1 MPTVTFLPQLVVEQA
16 SENELLL
23 SVAERAGVLI
33 DASCNGMG
41 TCGVC
46 KVKVECADPADFDE
60 HELERLGDAERAA
73 GYRLAC
79 RFPVMGDCVVTVPSI
94 HGGSDRKKRMVRL
107 PEGFSAGGRVRLR
120 SVKVPKA
127 KMDYQVNDVER
138 LREAL
143 GMQELEVPFD
153 LLDGLHR
160 ELSSKRGQ
168 VTAAIDG
175 NLLTCVEAGQVGDCY
190 GVAFDIGTTTV
201 VGMLW
206 DLQTAQLAGVATR
219 TNYQSL
225 YGADV
230 ISRIAFCMA
239 EEGNLAVL
247 QSKVMAC
254 CNDIVEELCAAAGI
268 DARRIVDAVLDGNTT
283 MAHLA
288 LGVSPE
294 SMSRTP
300 FAPVFREAQD
310 ARADAIGLRI
320 NPRAKVHFLP
330 IIAGHVGSDIVGMML
345 AADLEKLS
353 GCHVAIDIGTNGE
366 VVAVKGGRMLC
377 CSTAAGPAFEGATIG
392 CGMRAAPGAIEEV
405 VFGEDGVA
413 IKVIDGEA
421 PVGIC
426 GSGLIDAVAQLL
438 EWGIVDESGKMRT
451 RGECLDACVPRALAD
466 LVEGEG
472 LEVRFVLASGGEGG
486 DVVISQNDIREV
498 QLAKGAILAGIQ
510 TLMKELG
517 MGEDDIDT
525 VMLAGAF
532 GNYIKRESALR
543 IGLLPQVGVERVVP
557 IGNAAGVG
565 CCMALLSG
573 EERVRAQRIAG
584 ATGHIEL
591 SRNEDFQD
599 FYITAM
605 TFAL

>member
-1 MPTVTFLPQLVVEQA
+1 MPNVTFLPRLVSVEA
-16 SENELLL
+16 EEGEVLLA
-23 SVAERAGVLI
+23 VAERAGVLI
-33 DASCNGMG
+33 DASCNGCG

-46 KVKVECADPADFDE
+46 KVRVECETPAAFDE
-60 HELERLGDAERAA
+60 HEIERLSESERSS

-79 RFPVMGDCVVTVPSI
+79 RVPVSGDCLVTVPSA
-94 HGGSDRKKRMVRL
+94 HGGSDRKKKMVKL
-107 PEGFSAGGRVRLR
+107 PDGFHAGERVVCWD
-120 SVKVPKA
+120 VKVPKA
-127 KMDYQVNDVER
+127 KMDYQVNDVDR
-138 LREAL
+138 LRGAL
-143 GMQELEVPFD
+143 GMQGLHVPVGLLD
-153 LLDGLHR
+153 LLHGQ
-160 ELSSKRGQ
+160 LSAKRGQ
-168 VTAAIDG
+168 VSVALDG
-175 NLLTCVEAGQVGDCY
+175 DDLVYVKAGEGAGCY
-190 GVAFDIGTTTV
+190 GAAFDIGTTTV

-206 DLQTAQLAGVATR
+206 NLNTAELAGVATR

-225 YGADV
+225 HGADV

-239 EEGNLAVL
+239 ESENLSVL

-254 CNDIVEELCAAAGI
+254 CNDIVEELCEVAGI
-268 DARRIVDAVLDGNTT
+268 EADCIVDAVLDGNTT

-310 ARADAIGLRI
+310 VRAESIGLAI
-320 NPRAKVHFLP
+320 CPNAKVHFLP

-345 AADLEKLS
+345 AADLEKIS

-366 VVAVKGGRMLC
+366 VVAIRDGRMLC

-405 VFGEDGVA
+405 VFSEDGVRIA
-413 IKVIDGEA
+413 TIDGED

-438 EWGIVDESGKMRT
+438 EWNIVDESGKMRS
-451 RGECLDACVPRALAD
+451 RAECEAEGVPPALSRQ
-466 LVEGEG
+466 VIGEG
-472 LEVRFVLASGGEGG
+472 LDARFVLSQHEGLE
-486 DVVISQNDIREV
+486 DIVLSQGDIREV

-517 MGEDDIDT
+517 MSVGDIDS

-543 IGLLPQVGVERVVP
+543 IGLLPQVDIDRVRP

-565 CCMALLSG
+565 CCMALLSHG
-573 EERVRAQRIAG
+573 ERERAEKIAR

-605 TFAL
+605 TFAR